1 EQYVGFVGQIH
12 PKITKKQKLAPV
24 FGFELNLFTVFN
36 HVTDSIQFNPI
47 SRFPQISRDAALL
60 VDQATTNSE
69 ISATIVE
76 TAGEH
81 LVDVTLFDVYTGNN
95 LPESKKSLAYTLTY
109 QDSDG
114 TLLETDVNSD
124 FEHIMSELQSK
135 FNVEIR

>member
-1 EQYVGFVGQIH
+1 
-12 PKITKKQKLAPV
+12 KQKLAPV

>member
-1 EQYVGFVGQIH
+1 M
-12 PKITKKQKLAPV
+12 
-24 FGFELNLFTVFN
+24 
-36 HVTDSIQFNPI
+36 
-47 SRFPQISRDAALL
+47 
-60 VDQATTNSE
+60 
-69 ISATIVE
+69 
-76 TAGEH
+76 
-81 LVDVTLFDVYTGNN
+81 TLFDVYTGNN